1 MDDQVYIPIT
11 KHIPE
16 GLRSETDQLHGW
28 LVALLSAELKAMG
41 LFEKAIPTP
50 GNG

>member
-16 GLRSETDQLHGW
+16 GLRSETDQLHGL